1 MIGTIIR
8 TIKNKKQIQT
18 ESGMVRNGRDSS
30 MSSNYS
36 AVAAVSVG
44 GDDREEE
51 DEEEEEEEEEGELNH
66 KVISKEDVT
75 LVEFMYLVLTRMSG
89 ESYRKRLRSL

>member
-1 MIGTIIR
+1 
-8 TIKNKKQIQT
+8 
-18 ESGMVRNGRDSS
+18 MVRNGRDSS

-36 AVAAVSVG
+36 AVAAVNDG

-51 DEEEEEEEEEGELNH
+51 DEEEEEEGELNH